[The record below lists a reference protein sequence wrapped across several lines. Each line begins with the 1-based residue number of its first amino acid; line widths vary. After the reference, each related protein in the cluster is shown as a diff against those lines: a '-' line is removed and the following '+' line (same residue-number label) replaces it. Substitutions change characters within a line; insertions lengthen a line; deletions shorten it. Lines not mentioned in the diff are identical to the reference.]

1 MKIQLLFIGVTFS
14 TGVAGV
20 SAPPELIS
28 PLIAQKVLA
37 TLKLLPSPILYPYI
51 TDSTVGKW
59 IDHIP
64 NWWTSGFFPATGYL
78 LNTRQQIC
86 NSTLANEPA
95 SGNWLGLARASTG
108 ALVNLDA
115 DHGIGHDVGFIA
127 FPFMEELVVYVY
139 PKKWIYVPVH
149 SSVNIHRNPRNQTAI
164 KAVNRFAQM
173 LAARFNPTVGCIRSW
188 GPTNSTNTTDF
199 RVRMDWARHF
209 GLTEYASRLSL
220 TI

>member
-1 MKIQLLFIGVTFS
+1 MNIRLLFIGVTFS

-20 SAPPELIS
+20 TAPPELVS

-37 TLKLLPSPILYPYI
+37 TFKSLPSPILYPFI

-59 IDHIP
+59 ISHIP

-86 NSTLANEPA
+86 NSTLANGTA
-95 SGNWLGLARASTG
+95 LGNWLTLARASTG

-127 FPFMEELVVYVY
+127 SPFMEELAMYVY
-139 PKKWIYVPVH
+139 PVEFINVRVTGEYLQK
-149 SSVNIHRNPRNQTAI
+149 SSKPNGNESSEQIRAD
-164 KAVNRFAQM
+164 
-173 LAARFNPTVGCIRSW
+173 ARCTV
-188 GPTNSTNTTDF
+188 
-199 RVRMDWARHF
+199 
-209 GLTEYASRLSL
+209 
-220 TI
+220 